1 MPGVRLIDEF
11 SSKVLKTA
19 LEIVDAAHNRGVV
32 ARILG
37 AVATYLHCCNDT
49 QALTFIKNAGR
60 LTTGKVF
67 TDVDLIAYSKQR
79 KQLVNLMRELNF
91 DENKIINALF
101 GYKRLLF
108 FKDQVKVDIFF
119 DKLEFSHDVFFGS
132 EPGKG
137 RLEIDYPTISLTD
150 LMLEKLQI
158 HQINKKDIIDI
169 IAVLIVH
176 DVGDTTEKEVID
188 GKYIGSILS
197 DDWGFWYDA
206 LENLK
211 KVEYFVNK
219 FREENLLS
227 SDQSTK
233 VLQNI
238 EKIKIAI
245 ENTEKTKNWI
255 KRSKIGTSKPWYRE
269 VEDLNV

>member
-1 MPGVRLIDEF
+1 MIDDF
-11 SSKVLKTA
+11 SSKILKTA
-19 LEIVDAAHNRGVV
+19 LEIVETARNKGIVV
-32 ARILG
+32 RILG
-37 AVATYLHCCNDT
+37 AVAAYLHCCNDT
-49 QALTFIKNAGR
+49 QALIFIKNAGR
-60 LTTGKVF
+60 LTTGTIF

-91 DENKIINALF
+91 DENKMINALF

-108 FKDQVKVDIFF
+108 FKDQVKVDVFF

-158 HQINKKDIIDI
+158 HQVNKKDIIDI
-169 IAVLIVH
+169 IAILTVH
-176 DVGDTTEKEVID
+176 EVGDTTEKEVIN
-188 GKYIGSILS
+188 GKYIGRVLS

-211 KVEYFVNK
+211 KVEYFINK

-227 SDQSTK
+227 LDQSTK
-233 VLQNI
+233 ALQNI
-238 EKIKIAI
+238 EKIRIAI
-245 ENTEKTKNWI
+245 ENTEKTKKWI
-255 KRSKIGTSKPWYRE
+255 KRSKIGVSKPWYRE
-269 VEDLNV
+269 VGDLNI